1 MQVRVLQADF
11 SKMTPHWAKNKEF
24 AQLYNA
30 ASVCPAYLEPY
41 LVKVMTRAKKAL
53 PEKFTKL
60 HENVRVFTLQEMQ
73 HCKQHIQFNKMLRAA
88 YPEIEPLEKAYEA
101 VYEGF
106 LKNKSL
112 QFNIA
117 YSEGFEAMSAIPTT
131 CFFEDFDEYWAESD
145 PQAEALWKWHLAEE
159 YEHREVMHDLYRA
172 MYGNGPMAYLYRI
185 YGFFYATIH
194 ISSHIKKIGNVL
206 LAADREGMSAVELEE
221 SKAREKKINDLA
233 WKHAKRHMKN
243 ILKPSYDPSTR
254 QPPRGVM
261 EILQGGD
268 GKTSVP
274 VPGGLA
280 TVSVA
285 DAEPVAA

>member
-11 SKMTPHWAKNKEF
+11 SKIEPHWAENKEF

-41 LVKVMTRAKKAL
+41 LVKVMTSAKQAL
-53 PEKFTKL
+53 PAKFEKL
-60 HENVRVFTLQEMQ
+60 HEDVRIFTLQEMQ
-73 HCKQHIQFNKMLRAA
+73 HCKQHIQFNKMLRRA

-101 VYEGF
+101 DYERF
-106 LKNKSL
+106 LDTKSL

-131 CFFEDFDEYWAESD
+131 CFFEDFDEYWAGSD

-172 MYGNGPMAYLYRI
+172 LYGNGPRAYLYRL

-194 ISSHIKKIGNVL
+194 ISKHIQGISKLL
-206 LAADREGMSAVELEE
+206 LAKDREGMTEQELAA
-221 SKAREKKINDLA
+221 SKQREKEINKLA
-233 WKHAKRHMKN
+233 WKHAKRHMKKIISPWYN
-243 ILKPSYDPSTR
+243 PAKR
-254 QPPRGVM
+254 QPPRGVK
-261 EILQGGD
+261 EILEAGN
-268 GKTSVP
+268 KTAVP
-274 VPGGLA
+274 VPGAMA
-280 TVSVA
+280 TMA
-285 DAEPVAA
+285 MPQAAVAA